1 MANMRALILVAAV
14 LFFGSSAAEDKPEPP
29 AASTAPATAA
39 TKKPAFKPPAGYRV
53 KIKEWDIVYCRKE
66 PVLGSRFPVETCM
79 TEQELKA
86 HMAANDEMRRNK
98 DQTSRVCSGNAC
110 N

>member
-1 MANMRALILVAAV
+1 
-14 LFFGSSAAEDKPEPP
+14 
-29 AASTAPATAA
+29 
-39 TKKPAFKPPAGYRV
+39 
-53 KIKEWDIVYCRKE
+53 
-66 PVLGSRFPVETCM
+66 M